1 MGNDITLKTPARI
14 HLVITGRVQNV
25 GFRSYVQKVAASLSI
40 NGWVRNVRYD
50 QVEVTA
56 EGVRPT
62 LEQFLRLVKIGP
74 RGSRVDDVEISYEK
88 FSGEFS
94 EFGIRTRR

>member
-1 MGNDITLKTPARI
+1 MENDITLETPARI

-56 EGVRPT
+56 EGVRLT

-74 RGSRVDDVEISYEK
+74 RGSRIDDVEISYEA

-94 EFGIRTRR
+94 EFGIRTSH

>member
-1 MGNDITLKTPARI
+1 MENDTTLETPARI

-25 GFRSYVQKVAASLSI
+25 GFRSYVQKIAASLSVT
-40 NGWVRNVRYD
+40 GWVRNVRYD

-62 LEQFLRLVKIGP
+62 LEQFLSIGKNRSP
-74 RGSRVDDVEISYEK
+74 GISRG
-88 FSGEFS
+88 
-94 EFGIRTRR
+94 

>member
-1 MGNDITLKTPARI
+1 MENDITLETPARI

-56 EGVRPT
+56 EGVRLT

-74 RGSRVDDVEISYEK
+74 RGSHIDDVEISYEE

-94 EFGIRTRR
+94 EFGIRTSH